1 MATLLFG
8 DQKPFLCLLGM
19 NIILLKVLLSL
30 KRFILTTNNKETI
43 MDSDMI
49 IIYGI
54 FALLIACVIFIIYM
68 FFHDAKVKSNTI
80 NQSENEEKKFLKS
93 KNFTISKEIIFPM
106 PSLTHTLKFIVDDY
120 SKRFGFFK
128 YQSIGNLCELQVWN
142 YKDLVDFN
150 LCEDGVQ
157 KIPGRGLLAAGGALL
172 FGVKG
177 AIIGSVA
184 GDKTIQNICKE
195 MTIQMK
201 VNDLNNPLISIG
213 LLDIPCDK
221 QSYDYKEK
229 KKFAE
234 QIIATLTYIETNK
247 NTEPV
252 SAPSEESEQKNTIL

>member
-1 MATLLFG
+1 
-8 DQKPFLCLLGM
+8 M
-19 NIILLKVLLSL
+19 NAIQLKVVFSL
-30 KRFILTTNNKETI
+30 KRFILTTNNKESI

-49 IIYGI
+49 VIYGI
-54 FALLIACVIFIIYM
+54 FALLIAGVIFIIYM
-68 FFHDAKVKSNTI
+68 FFRDAKVKSNTL
-80 NQSENEEKKFLKS
+80 NQSESEGKKFLKS
-93 KNFTISKEIIFPM
+93 KNFTISKEIAFPM
-106 PSLTHTLKFIVDDY
+106 PSLIHTLKFVVDDY

-157 KIPGRGLLAAGGALL
+157 KIPGRGLFAAGGALL

-213 LLDIPCDK
+213 LLDTPCDK

-234 QIIATLTYIETNK
+234 QIIATLTYIEANK
-247 NTEPV
+247 NAEPV
-252 SAPSEESEQKNTIL
+252 PAPSEVPEQKNTDVINSKIILP